1 VVSSAPGIQQSA
13 GKSNAGADLLVKR
26 QSGSQAR
33 DNIGSGVQ
41 EPVSKKVHK
50 EEKSHDNYAPR
61 QSKPKNHKKQEDQ
74 QVKEELLTVNETQNQ
89 QQNHFNISVAN
100 TSFKNGTVIPT
111 SKIRLKEEPSRGVSL
126 PPLNSRSSLF
136 TIKHID
142 YDDLSPKK
150 NFPQPPTK
158 PLHVN
163 PEKSNEQQS
172 DYYKMAQH
180 LMKPNNNIYPN
191 LDENYMYK

>member
-1 VVSSAPGIQQSA
+1 MSSAPGIQQSA
-13 GKSNAGADLLVKR
+13 GKLTSGAELLSKR
-26 QSGSQAR
+26 QSSSQSR
-33 DNIGSGVQ
+33 DNSGPGVQ

-50 EEKSHDNYAPR
+50 EERSHDNHAPR
-61 QSKPKNHKKQEDQ
+61 QSKSKNHRKQEDQ
-74 QVKEELLTVNETQNQ
+74 PIKEEILTINDTQNQ
-89 QQNHFNISVAN
+89 HQNHFNISVAN

-111 SKIRLKEEPSRGVSL
+111 SKIKLKEEPTRGVSL

-142 YDDLSPKK
+142 YDDMSPKK
-150 NFPQPPTK
+150 SFPQPPIKTA
-158 PLHVN
+158 HVN
-163 PEKSNEQQS
+163 SEKSNEQQS